1 MEKLKSDPRFLGG
14 REKGLKMAFFVAL
27 IKHSKNHMKGNNY
40 KSSSERR
47 KNRQ

>member
-27 IKHSKNHMKGNNY
+27 IKHSKTHMKGNNY